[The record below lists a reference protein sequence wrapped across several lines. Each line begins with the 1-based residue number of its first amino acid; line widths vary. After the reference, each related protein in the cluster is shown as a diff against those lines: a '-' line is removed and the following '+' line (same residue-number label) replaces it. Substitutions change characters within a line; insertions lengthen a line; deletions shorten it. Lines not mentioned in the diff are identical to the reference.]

1 MMFLL
6 YDLIFI
12 IFVIVYLPYFLLR
25 KKFHRG
31 FVQRLGVLP
40 TSLELDRPIWIHAV
54 SVGEAKA
61 AEILVK
67 QLRQVYPKKK
77 FILSTVT
84 TTGNKIVH
92 SFRSQDDFVFYLPL
106 DLSFITKGTIRRLRP
121 CVCIIME
128 TEIWPNLI
136 TQLNKMG
143 VPVILVNARISDRS
157 FLGYRMIKPLL
168 KPILNK
174 INIFCV
180 QSERDAQRL
189 SVLGVS
195 SNKLQITGNM
205 KFDFKDYTPACPAS
219 PAGGR
224 QAGIFERDST
234 DYKLKLGLESEEKLF
249 VAGSTHQGE
258 EEIILKTYKKLLDDF
273 PNLRLLIAPRHLE
286 RSAKVEKLIRKY
298 GFLCIRFSQSNLLSI
313 SPSSRPV
320 FILDT
325 IGQLLSFFA
334 IADIVFVGGS
344 LVKRGGHNILE
355 PAYFSKPILFGPY
368 MFNFRDIGDL
378 FLAEGAARMVCGQ
391 TGLLEEIRF
400 LLSNPSE
407 LKAMSNR
414 ARQLVLDN
422 QGATERNVQRISL
435 FIGHG

>member
-1 MMFLL
+1 MFLV

-12 IFVIVYLPYFLLR
+12 IFAIVYLPYFLLR

-205 KFDFKDYTPACPAS
+205 KFDFKDYTDF
-219 PAGGR
+219 
-224 QAGIFERDST
+224 QRDYT
-234 DYKLKLGLESEEKLF
+234 DYKLKLGLEREEKLF

-258 EEIILKTYKKLLDDF
+258 EEIIVETYKKLLDEF
-273 PNLRLLIAPRHLE
+273 PNLRLLIAPRHPE
-286 RSAKVEKLIRKY
+286 RSTSVEKLIRKY
-298 GFLCIRFSQSNLLSI
+298 GFQSIRISQLNLSAIRYPLSAI
-313 SPSSRPV
+313 

-325 IGQLLSFFA
+325 IGQLLSFYA
-334 IADIVFVGGS
+334 IADIVFIGGS
-344 LVKRGGHNILE
+344 LIKKGGHNILE
-355 PAYFSKPILFGPY
+355 PAYFSKPILFGPH
-368 MFNFRDIGDL
+368 MFNFREITDL
-378 FLAEGAARMVCGQ
+378 FLAEGAARMISGQ
-391 TGLLEEIRF
+391 AELAKGIRF
-400 LLSNPSE
+400 LLNNPSE
-407 LKAMSNR
+407 LKEMSNR
-414 ARQLVLDN
+414 GRQLVLEN
-422 QGATERNVQRISL
+422 QGATEKNVQRISL
-435 FIGHG
+435 FVGHG